1 MRHRKAGRKFSR
13 SSAHRRAMFR
23 NILTSLVMEERITTT
38 DSKAKEV
45 KRLADK
51 LITIAKKGDLHSR
64 RRAIS
69 KLGSKDAVAK
79 LFDNLGPRFKGRAG
93 GYTRILKVG
102 TRLGDAAPMSILEW
116 TDQAMKLAADTDD
129 SSDEGSE

>member
-13 SSAHRRAMFR
+13 SGAHRRAMFR
-23 NILTSLVMEERITTT
+23 NILTSLVIEERITTT
-38 DSKAKEV
+38 DAKAKEV

-79 LFDNLGPRFKGRAG
+79 LFDNLAPRFKSRMG
-93 GYTRILKVG
+93 GYTRILKTG
-102 TRLGDAAPMSILEW
+102 TRPG
-116 TDQAMKLAADTDD
+116 
-129 SSDEGSE
+129 

>member
-13 SSAHRRAMFR
+13 TSSHRRAMFR
-23 NILTSLVMEERITTT
+23 NLLSSLIIEERITTT
-38 DSKAKEV
+38 DAKAKEL

-79 LFDNLGPRFKGRAG
+79 LFDNLAPRFKPSLNKALPGR
-93 GYTRILKVG
+93 T
-102 TRLGDAAPMSILEW
+102 
-116 TDQAMKLAADTDD
+116 
-129 SSDEGSE
+129 

>member
-13 SSAHRRAMFR
+13 TSSHRRAMFR
-23 NILTSLVMEERITTT
+23 NLLSSLIIEERITTT
-38 DSKAKEV
+38 DAKAKEL

-69 KLGSKDAVAK
+69 KLSSKDAVAK
-79 LFDNLGPRFKGRAG
+79 LFDNLGPRFKDRQG
-93 GYTRILKVG
+93 GYTRVLKAG
-102 TRLGDAAPMSILEW
+102 YRSGDAAPLSIIEW
-116 TDQAMKLAADTDD
+116 TDKARTLADAAEPNT
-129 SSDEGSE
+129 EAAE